1 MIIGSSNMKPYLLQ
15 MLKELALLGAIENRV
30 EISSL
35 ELAKQLNTSQ
45 QTGSRYLLELDK
57 QGTITREMGIKKQLI
72 QITEKGEEALQDE
85 YMRYRSIFELT
96 DQVSFVGKVVSGM
109 GEGRYYTAQ
118 GGYSK
123 QFKEKLGILA
133 FPGTLNVEIRHI
145 DKNKIRLIKK
155 HAGILIDSFE
165 SNNRTFG
172 AVQCFPAKINNLDG
186 AIVLP
191 ARSHYSN
198 ILEFISKYNL
208 REKLKLKDDDEV
220 SIIIFLNKDK

>member
-1 MIIGSSNMKPYLLQ
+1 MKPYLLQ

-57 QGTITREMGIKKQLI
+57 QGMITREMGIKKQLI

-96 DQVSFVGKVVSGM
+96 DRVSLVGKVVSGM

-118 GGYSK
+118 DGYAN
-123 QFKEKLGILA
+123 QFIKKLGISA
-133 FPGTLNVEIRHI
+133 FPGTLNVEIKHI
-145 DKNKIRLIKK
+145 DLSLI
-155 HAGILIDSFE
+155 HI
-165 SNNRTFG
+165 
-172 AVQCFPAKINNLDG
+172 
-186 AIVLP
+186 
-191 ARSHYSN
+191 
-198 ILEFISKYNL
+198 
-208 REKLKLKDDDEV
+208 
-220 SIIIFLNKDK
+220 